1 MIGNPERYKRLLSAV
16 DVDRVDGDSIVLD
29 PIVLPTEYTP
39 RIKQFPNYPLDR
51 TV

>member
-1 MIGNPERYKRLLSAV
+1 LVQAVAV

-39 RIKQFPNYPLDR
+39 RIIKQFPNYPLDR